1 MAKLTYD
8 VSDVEESGGGE
19 IPKPGT
25 YTAKII
31 EAEHR
36 TEKADGSP
44 ANDIKLTLSV
54 GEEYRFL
61 YTYIG
66 LSKSSAWKLK
76 ELTTALGLKDK
87 GQIDTDK
94 LKGKVISIQVKA
106 DTYDGDPT
114 AKVGKLFKAKD
125 GAKVGGGSSKPAA
138 ADDDGPDD
146 EPEGDEPEAG
156 EDYSEWSLED
166 LQAEHEERGLD
177 AIKGRKTKEKY
188 IEALEADDEAKSDE
202 PEDDESEGD
211 HDGAEDDYDEWSQ
224 DELVAELEE
233 RELKVEGRKT
243 KEKLIA
249 ALRADDASDPFEDD

>member
-19 IPKPGT
+19 VPKPGT
-25 YTAKII
+25 YTAKIV

-44 ANDIKLTLSV
+44 ANDIKLTLSL
-54 GEEYRFL
+54 GDEYRYL

-94 LKGKVISIQVKA
+94 LKGKVLSIQVKA
-106 DTYDGDPT
+106 DTYDGEPT

-125 GAKVGGGSSKPAA
+125 GAKVGGGKPAA

-146 EPEGDEPEAG
+146 EPETDEPEGG

-177 AIKGRKTKEKY
+177 AIRGRKTKDKY
-188 IEALEADDEAKSDE
+188 IEALEADDEAKADGDGDDGEE
-202 PEDDESEGD
+202 PEDAEP
-211 HDGAEDDYDEWSQ
+211 EDDYDEWSQ